1 MKLNVLY
8 LGKCDYKVA
17 LDIQYRILEKVQN
30 EEMDDTLILVEHP
43 PVITLGRNATESNVL
58 FSEEELQNN
67 GIGLY
72 NINRGGDVTYH
83 GPGQLVG
90 YPIFH
95 LKKNHGRSIRVF
107 IENLENVFIKF
118 IHDMYE
124 ISVGRHECNAG
135 VWYGEEKVVAL
146 GLAVKKGVTMH
157 GFAFNLNT
165 ILDHF
170 NYIVPCGLAEM
181 GVTSIEKIKGH
192 TVDFEKAVSELGKY
206 YKDVFQF
213 DEIEYIEKSIFIE
226 GA

>member
-1 MKLNVLY
+1 MRLNILD
-8 LGKCDYKVA
+8 LGKCDYKEA
-17 LDIQYRILEKVQN
+17 LDVQYEILEKVQSGLL
-30 EEMDDTLILVEHP
+30 DDTLILVEHP

-58 FSEEELQNN
+58 FSKDDLNEK

-90 YPIFH
+90 YPIFN
-95 LKKNHGRSIRVF
+95 LKKNHGRSIKVF
-107 IENLENVFIKF
+107 IEKMEDVFIEF
-118 IHDMYE
+118 IRDSYDLTV
-124 ISVGRHECNAG
+124 SRHECNAG

-170 NYIVPCGLAEM
+170 SLIVPCGLSNM
-181 GVTSIEKIKGH
+181 GVTSIERITGK
-192 TVDFEKAVSELGKY
+192 TVDLD
-206 YKDVFQF
+206 DVKNEIANYFMKTYGF
-213 DEIEYIEKSIFIE
+213 DGVETLDK
-226 GA
+226 